1 MKPYFEDEFVT
12 LFHGD
17 CLEVTDW
24 LDADVLV
31 TDPPYGINWSPN
43 KGGYKGKGSQ
53 VRLLNIIAN
62 IVTGKQ
68 RHKIGRAHV

>member
-62 IVTGKQ
+62 DST
-68 RHKIGRAHV
+68 IGLS